1 MKHIKTFESFLYK
14 ARVIETCEIIGDDSD
29 VIEDA
34 VAFLQRG
41 RGKTDLNKECKGKP
55 DYTFF
60 HHNNI
65 GTLGKDGL
73 MHSLLD
79 IHQIESSP
87 KMTVEEYL
95 NCINK
100 VLNDNGYDSSNV
112 KVQMQPEK

>member
-1 MKHIKTFESFLYK
+1 MKHLHTFESFLNE
-14 ARVIETCEIIGDDSD
+14 ARVIETCEIIGDDSNT
-29 VIEDA
+29 IEDA
-34 VAFLQRG
+34 VDFLQRG
-41 RGKTDLNKECKGKP
+41 QGKTALDKECKGKP

-79 IHQIESSP
+79 IHQIASSP

-95 NCINK
+95 TCINK
-100 VLNDNGYDSSNV
+100 VLNDNGYDRYNV
-112 KVQMQPEK
+112 NVQMQPAK